1 MKKPL
6 YIIKLG
12 GSVITD
18 KSKGK
23 GAFRKQVVKRL
34 VREIVEAKKKKEFE
48 LILVHGAGAYPHY
61 LTTKYKLNEGFKGKK
76 SAFGFSLVKNS
87 LFKLNNLIWIECLK
101 GGLNTCTVEPSAVII
116 TRNGEIEH
124 FDTTFVEGLL
134 KLGIVPLLMGDDA
147 LDIEKGIAVLSGD
160 KTMVY
165 LAKKF
170 KAEKVIFV
178 SDVDGVF
185 DKNPKV
191 YKEAKLIR
199 EINSKNFNEIISS
212 MVVFNKNDASGE
224 MKGKLL
230 AIKERLLG
238 QEVLLLNGF
247 IDRALIKGL
256 FGEFMGTKISL

>member
-1 MKKPL
+1 M
-6 YIIKLG
+6 
-12 GSVITD
+12 ITD
-18 KSKGK
+18 KSKGR
-23 GAFRKQVVKRL
+23 GAFRRGVVKRL
-34 VREIVEAKKKKEFE
+34 VSEIVEAKKKKDFD

-61 LTTKYKLNEGFKGKK
+61 LTTKYKLNEGFKGEK

-87 LFKLNNLIWIECLK
+87 LFKLNNLVWSECLK
-101 GGLNTCTVEPSAVII
+101 GGLNTCTVEPSAVVI
-116 TRNGEIEH
+116 TRNGEIER

-147 LDIEKGIAVLSGD
+147 LDKEKGIAVLSGD
-160 KTMVY
+160 KTMAY

-185 DKNPKV
+185 DRNPKV
-191 YKEAKLIR
+191 YKDAKLIR
-199 EINSKNFNEIISS
+199 EINIKNFDRIINS
-212 MVVFNKNDASGE
+212 MEVFNKNDASGE

-238 QEVLLLNGF
+238 VDVEIIGGFTVNKLKNSLLGNF
-247 IDRALIKGL
+247 S
-256 FGEFMGTKISL
+256 GTRIRF